1 MGNECGSAFHAQ
13 NQQISRISL
22 GLIDHRLR
30 GIGSVQDHVFFALI
44 STKQPSHRVESL
56 RFFYL

>member
-13 NQQISRISL
+13 SHQISRLSL

-30 GIGSVQDHVFFALI
+30 DIGSVQDHVFFGLI
-44 STKQPSHRVESL
+44 SIKEPSH
-56 RFFYL
+56 